1 MDLVARGFCKTH
13 LNLVKKSG
21 YEMSER
27 DQKLFYET
35 VNQVKRKSTAL
46 TEGDDGGIYDDEAD
60 DGVSSEEEH
69 LEGESP
75 PPKKK
80 AKKHQYATS
89 TKPRSP
95 TLSQNS
101 AYLERKKQIIEFSLQ
116 MVTDLENRLKKSTVE
131 RAVKNVSNH
140 WKKMLSKSMYKL
152 CKERNKDAR
161 LDLIAAYSARESHP
175 APSREIAV
183 QKRRQNNRWESL
195 WLPHFVYGS
204 AKSTLRTGWD
214 AEKEVADPENVNE
227 GI

>member
-13 LNLVKKSG
+13 FKMVKKSG

-46 TEGDDGGIYDDEAD
+46 TEGDDGEIYDDEAD

-89 TKPRSP
+89 TKARSL
-95 TLSQNS
+95 TSSQNP
-101 AYLERKKQIIEFSLQ
+101 AYLERKKQIIEYSLQ
-116 MVTDLENRLKKSTVE
+116 MVTDLENRLKKTTVE
-131 RAVKNVSNH
+131 KAVKNVSAH
-140 WKKMLSKSMYKL
+140 W
-152 CKERNKDAR
+152 
-161 LDLIAAYSARESHP
+161 REC
-175 APSREIAV
+175 
-183 QKRRQNNRWESL
+183 
-195 WLPHFVYGS
+195 
-204 AKSTLRTGWD
+204 
-214 AEKEVADPENVNE
+214 
-227 GI
+227 